1 MSSDKD
7 LKIQEMFKRNTI
19 LINQIDSLNVG
30 IEVLQL
36 QLKNGADRINQ
47 LEDENAEL
55 KDVLKHR
62 ENCIDWIQ
70 ENYPAVISAYL
81 ERK

>member
-1 MSSDKD
+1 MPNKEL
-7 LKIQEMFKRNTI
+7 LKK
-19 LINQIDSLNVG
+19 IDELNAG
-30 IEVLQL
+30 IETLQM

-62 ENCIDWIQ
+62 ENCIDWIT
-70 ENYPAVISAYL
+70 ENYPAIISAYL